1 MFFILRLSFILKLS
15 VIFYTFHAVPVFKKG
30 KCLASFQGSAK
41 EQVESEIKRL
51 GVENFIK
58 EYKGQEGCV
67 QLSESSTV
75 RMDHIYR
82 LVLGALKEEQMS
94 RLKWQEFQGTAEEFS
109 KLERKLLQEGE
120 LKKIS
125 GMEGYVLFANQ
136 YFEGNMQK
144 TYKNVSAVLGR
155 SNMGQLKWQQFHGT
169 TGEFSNLAGKLFE
182 GGKSREEYTDMDGYV
197 LFADQTFGGD
207 MQKTYKNVSAVLGRS
222 NMGQL
227 KWQEFNGT
235 TGEFSKLKG
244 NLLNEKGKPREEYTG
259 MEGYVLFADQYFE
272 GNMQKTYQNVSAVL
286 DRSSM
291 GRLKWQLF
299 QGTTGEFSNLE
310 GNLLNEKGKPREE
323 YTGMEG
329 YVLFADQYFE
339 GKMQKTYQNVSAVLD
354 RSSMGQLKWQAFNG
368 TTGEFSNLE
377 GKLFEGG
384 KLREKYTGMD
394 GYARFADQYF
404 EGMMQKTFTNVS
416 AVLGG
421 AEAMK
426 ELGLGWKSFQGAA
439 DQYRELK
446 KLFAAKRSIGDLGDR
461 KGQEYAADTI
471 FKGNTKRTYR
481 NVSVLREELLGSR
494 KAFKELNWQDN

>member
-1 MFFILRLSFILKLS
+1 ML
-15 VIFYTFHAVPVFKKG
+15 
-30 KCLASFQGSAK
+30 
-41 EQVESEIKRL
+41 
-51 GVENFIK
+51 
-58 EYKGQEGCV
+58 
-67 QLSESSTV
+67 
-75 RMDHIYR
+75 
-82 LVLGALKEEQMS
+82 
-94 RLKWQEFQGTAEEFS
+94 
-109 KLERKLLQEGE
+109 
-120 LKKIS
+120 
-125 GMEGYVLFANQ
+125 
-136 YFEGNMQK
+136 K
-144 TYKNVSAVLGR
+144 TYQNVSAVLGR
-155 SNMGQLKWQQFHGT
+155 RKMGQLKWQQFHGT
-169 TGEFSNLAGKLFE
+169 TGEFSNLEGKLFE

-207 MQKTYKNVSAVLGRS
+207 MQKTYQNVSAVLGRRK
-222 NMGQL
+222 MGQL
-227 KWQEFNGT
+227 KWQQFHGT
-235 TGEFSKLKG
+235 TGEFSNLEGKLFEG
-244 NLLNEKGKPREEYTG
+244 GKSREEYTG
-259 MEGYVLFADQYFE
+259 MKGYVLFADQYFE
-272 GNMQKTYQNVSAVL
+272 GDMLKTYINVSAVL
-286 DRSSM
+286 DRSRM

-310 GNLLNEKGKPREE
+310 GKLFEGGKLREE
-323 YTGMEG
+323 YTGMKG

-339 GKMQKTYQNVSAVLD
+339 GKMLKTYKNVSAVLD
-354 RSSMGQLKWQAFNG
+354 RSRMGQLKWQAFNG

-421 AEAMK
+421 AKAMQV
-426 ELGLGWKSFQGAA
+426 GLGWKGFQGAA

-461 KGQEYAADTI
+461 KGQEYTADTI

-494 KAFKELNWQDN
+494 EAFKELNWQDN